1 MDLSTSYLG
10 FRLEHPLM
18 VGASP
23 MVHDLGAVRRLE
35 DAGASAFVMSSL
47 FEEQVLREAWGT
59 HLDLHAHANAH
70 AEARSYL
77 PEPTTFA
84 FGPDAYLEY
93 VQKLKDMVGV
103 PVFASLNGTTP
114 GGWTLYAMLMEEAGA
129 DALELNPYQV
139 ATDPLRSGEEME
151 DELVELVRAVC
162 REVTIPVA
170 VKLTPHVTSLPHL
183 ARRLKGAGASGV
195 VLFNRFLQADFDLE
209 NLEMVPRL
217 RLSDPSELLQRLH
230 GLAVLHGRVELDLA
244 CSGGVHT
251 VEDALK
257 AVFAGAGAVQMVSAL
272 LQRGPQA
279 LVRLQAGMRDW
290 LERHEYESL
299 AQGQGSLSLA
309 KVSNPHAF
317 HRAHYM
323 RVLQGWRPEAAGRI

>member
-10 FRLEHPLM
+10 FRLEHPLI

-23 MVHDLGAVRRLE
+23 LVDDLGAVRRLE
-35 DAGASAFVMSSL
+35 DAGAAAFVMHSL
-47 FEEQVLREAWGT
+47 FEEQLAREQWGT

-77 PEPTTFA
+77 PDPDTFTL
-84 FGPDAYLEY
+84 GPDAYLEY
-93 VQKLKDMVGV
+93 IRKLKDMVGV
-103 PVFASLNGTTP
+103 PVIASLNGTTP
-114 GGWTLYAMLMEEAGA
+114 GGWAVYAKLMASAGA

-139 ATDPLRSGEEME
+139 ATDPLRSGEEVE
-151 DELVELVRAVC
+151 DELVELVRLVC
-162 REVTIPVA
+162 QDAKIPVA
-170 VKLTPHVTSLPHL
+170 VKLTPHATALPHL
-183 ARRLKGAGASGV
+183 ARRLKGAGAAGL
-195 VLFNRFLQADFDLE
+195 VLYNRFLQADFDLE

-217 RLSDPSELLQRLH
+217 KLSDSSELLLRLH
-230 GLAVLHGRVELDLA
+230 GLAVLHGRVGLDLA

-257 AVFAGAGAVQMVSAL
+257 AVFTGANAVQMVSAL

-279 LVRLQAGMRDW
+279 IVRTLAGMREW

-299 AQGQGSLSLA
+299 SQGHGSLSLA

-323 RVLQGWRPEAAGRI
+323 RVLQGWRPEVGGRV